1 MKSGSF
7 RLIVMGSLIVA
18 GLSLPAIS
26 AAADK
31 DGAGLGIGL
40 RYSTLGGG
48 VVIGK
53 SLGKNFSVR
62 VGLNSFSEGA
72 TEEIDGIQY
81 DADLDLSSTSLMF
94 DWYPFGGSFHFTAGY
109 VNSDNELIGQAT
121 PTGSVNIGGEIVV
134 PVTAGD
140 LVLDGNIQIGSG
152 PFVGLGFGNVPEKGF
167 GLVLEAGVI
176 RSGAPDISLEVS
188 GDAMLIAAIDQ
199 ADIDAE
205 IAAMQGDLEEFD
217 IFPVIAVG
225 FSYGF

>member
-7 RLIVMGSLIVA
+7 RLIVVSLLIIA
-18 GLSLPAIS
+18 GLSSPAIS
-26 AAADK
+26 AAADE

-48 VVIGK
+48 VEIGK
-53 SLGKNFSVR
+53 SLGKNFGVR

-72 TEEIDGIQY
+72 TEEIDGSKY
-81 DADLDLSSTSLMF
+81 DADLHLSSTSLML
-94 DWYPFGGSFHFTAGY
+94 DWYPFAGSFHLTAGY
-109 VNSDNELIGQAT
+109 LNSDNELIGRAT
-121 PTGSVNIGGEIVV
+121 PIGSVDIGGEIVV

-152 PFVGLGFGNVPEKGF
+152 LFVGLGFGNVSKKGF
-167 GLVLEAGVI
+167 GLVLEAGI
-176 RSGAPDISLEVS
+176 IQSGAPDISLDVS
-188 GDAMLIAAIDQ
+188 GDETLVATIDQ

-205 IAAMQGDLEEFD
+205 IAAMQDDLEEFD
-217 IFPVIAVG
+217 LFPVIAVG